1 MNTLRLLLS
10 VMVAITLVGCA
21 TTADNVTPAS
31 FRAAE
36 SVDNE
41 SCSTL
46 DRSESAAVLSAAWQ
60 RCIAHYS
67 TPNPSPVYNLMANQL
82 SVEVITEANR
92 TSVVLFARWRDLENV
107 YLLADIETT
116 PACASSITV
125 RGRPVGWRNMAK
137 HTPIWL
143 EKPTDRGP
151 SNCGG

>member
-67 TPNPSPVYNLMANQL
+67 TPNPSPVYNLMANQQ
-82 SVEVITEANR
+82 
-92 TSVVLFARWRDLENV
+92 WRSSPRRIEQAWFCSRGGGILRMSISWQT
-107 YLLADIETT
+107 LKPPQLA
-116 PACASSITV
+116 PQAL
-125 RGRPVGWRNMAK
+125 RFGVGQLDGE
-137 HTPIWL
+137 IW
-143 EKPTDRGP
+143 PNTHRSG
-151 SNCGG
+151 